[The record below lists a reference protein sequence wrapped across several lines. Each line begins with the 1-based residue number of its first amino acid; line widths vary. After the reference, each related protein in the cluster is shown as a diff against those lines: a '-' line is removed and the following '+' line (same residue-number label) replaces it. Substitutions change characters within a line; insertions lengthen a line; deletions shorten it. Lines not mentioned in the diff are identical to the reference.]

1 MKLTPQLLYSAYSQ
15 GYFPM
20 SESRYSEE
28 ILWHLP
34 DPRAII
40 PLNNISIPHSCR
52 KLFNKKIFSFSIDQ
66 DFETVIIKCAER
78 EETWINNE
86 IISAYIELH
95 KLGFAHSVEAWSE
108 DKLVGGLYGVHIGGA
123 FFGESMFNTIDNASK
138 LCFYYLCAI
147 LVKNNFLLLDSQYG
161 NLHTY
166 SLGAINITSKDY
178 FKLLNPALNIFCD
191 FKM

>member
-1 MKLTPQLLYSAYSQ
+1 MKLTPQLLFSAYSQ

-20 SESRYSEE
+20 AESRYSEGV
-28 ILWHLP
+28 LWHLP

-40 PLNNISIPHSCR
+40 PLNNISIPHSSR
-52 KLFNKKIFSFSIDQ
+52 KIFNKNIFSFSIDK
-66 DFETVIIKCAER
+66 DFPEVILKCAER

-95 KLGFAHSVEAWSE
+95 KLGFAHSVEARIE
-108 DKLVGGLYGVHIGGA
+108 GKLVGGLYGVHIGGA
-123 FFGESMFNTIDNASK
+123 FFGESMFNTVDNASK

-161 NLHTY
+161 NPHTY
-166 SLGAINITSKDY
+166 SLCAIDITSDEY
-178 FKLLNPALNIFCD
+178 FKLLNPALNIYCD
-191 FKM
+191 FMM